1 MFATKGKEVRTLQF
15 GRHPMFA
22 GTFNGDIPQQSRGA
36 CAIAA
41 LQNEQI

>member
-1 MFATKGKEVRTLQF
+1 MSCRLAESAATHVAARS
-15 GRHPMFA
+15 
-22 GTFNGDIPQQSRGA
+22 FNGDIPQQSRGA